1 MISIPKN
8 NNEMNASV
16 IEKKIDEA
24 CNALVKD
31 IERQRKGGFKRI
43 WAQINTE
50 HCATGGYPMR
60 VINETARRF
69 VKEGWFVYLI
79 QGGVYQNWTWLGV
92 FSEEQKEGYTDARVP
107 NYYKR
112 FRG

>member
-8 NNEMNASV
+8 DIHPSAADL
-16 IEKKIDEA
+16 EKKIDEA
-24 CNALVKD
+24 CNVLVKD
-31 IERQRKGGFKRI
+31 IERQRNGGFKRI

-50 HCATGGYPMR
+50 HCATGGYPMC
-60 VINETARRF
+60 VINEVAKRF

-79 QGGVYQNWTWLGV
+79 QGGAYQNWTWLGV
-92 FSEEQKEGYTDARVP
+92 FSEEQNEGYTDARIP